1 VNAIIVD
8 MNNTLTLHY
17 YPSNASFTPHV
28 LLRELGLPF
37 TLQKVDRANQ
47 AHKSPAYLKLNPN
60 GLIPVLVDGEQV
72 LYETAAIVLHLVDKV
87 PAAGLAPPLGTAER
101 GEFYKW
107 LVWLCATA
115 QAQMP
120 IYFYSDRYVAPGNS
134 SGAAE
139 VKAQAERRIEVL
151 IEQIEAHLALTG
163 GPWMMGAH
171 YCALDPYTF
180 MLCRWTRG
188 MQRPARTL
196 PHIGAFLARV
206 LERPAVQATIA
217 AEELP
222 QPWV

>member
-1 VNAIIVD
+1 
-8 MNNTLTLHY
+8 MPGMNTLTLHY
-17 YPSNASFTPHV
+17 YPSNASFTPHA

-47 AHKSPAYLKLNPN
+47 AHKSAEYLKLNPN
-60 GLIPVLVDGEQV
+60 GLIPVLVDGSQV
-72 LYETAAIVLHLVDKV
+72 LYETAAIVLHLADKR
-87 PAAGLAPPLGTAER
+87 PAAGLAPALGTPER

-107 LVWLCATA
+107 LVWLSATL

-120 IYFYSDRYVAPGNS
+120 LYFYSDRYVAEGNTA
-134 SGAAE
+134 GAAE
-139 VKAQAERRIEVL
+139 VRARAEARIEGLVD
-151 IEQIEAHLALTG
+151 QIEAHLAATG
-163 GPWMMGAH
+163 GPWMMGQR
-171 YCALDPYTF
+171 YSALDPYAF

-196 PHIGAFLARV
+196 PQVGAFLARM
-206 LERPAVQATIA
+206 LERPAIQATIA

>member
-1 VNAIIVD
+1 MD
-8 MNNTLTLHY
+8 RLTLHY

-37 TLQKVDRANQ
+37 DLQKVDRAHQ

-60 GLIPVLVDGEQV
+60 GLIPVLVDGDQV
-72 LYETAAIVLHLVDKV
+72 LYETAAIVLHLVDKQ
-87 PAAGLAPPLGTAER
+87 PEAGLAPPLGTPER

-107 LVWLCATA
+107 LVWLAATL

-120 IYFYSDRYVAPGNS
+120 IYFYSDRYVAAGNTA
-134 SGAAE
+134 GAAE
-139 VKAQAERRIEVL
+139 VKAQAEARIGGLVD
-151 IEQIEAHLALTG
+151 QIEAHLAANG

-171 YCALDPYTF
+171 YSALDPYTF

-188 MQRPARTL
+188 MRRPARTL
-196 PHIGAFLARV
+196 PQLGVYLQRM
-206 LERPAVQATIA
+206 LERPAVQAAIA